1 MQVFIFRGVPK
12 NKNLHLTILKL
23 TIHSIALSFVNAKGN
38 DVATKDDIRVVKDEI
53 IHQMNKRF
61 EMM

>member
-1 MQVFIFRGVPK
+1 MKKI
-12 NKNLHLTILKL
+12 IL
-23 TIHSIALSFVNAKGN
+23 SIMLILSFVNAKGS
-38 DVATKDDIRVVKDEI
+38 DVATKDDIRAVKDEI